1 MRDAA
6 PAARGFPLRFGHLAL
21 LATLAACAAAPVK
34 PSAEAEE
41 IKELRTQLQA
51 QSALVAQQQRRI
63 EELEVKLA
71 ALAARAQ
78 PPPAPAHKS
87 EAAPPRPSIKQ
98 LGTGSG
104 RRLRRDRTNPVTL
117 APPLAD

>member
-6 PAARGFPLRFGHLAL
+6 PAARGFPLRFGHLAV
-21 LATLAACAAAPVK
+21 LATLAACASAPVR

-41 IKELRTQLQA
+41 IKELRNQLQA
-51 QSALVAQQQRRI
+51 QSVLVAQQQRRI

-78 PPPAPAHKS
+78 QPPAPS
-87 EAAPPRPSIKQ
+87 AAPARQEPRPHPKSLKI
-98 LGTGSG
+98 GE
-104 RRLRRDRTNPVTL
+104 
-117 APPLAD
+117 